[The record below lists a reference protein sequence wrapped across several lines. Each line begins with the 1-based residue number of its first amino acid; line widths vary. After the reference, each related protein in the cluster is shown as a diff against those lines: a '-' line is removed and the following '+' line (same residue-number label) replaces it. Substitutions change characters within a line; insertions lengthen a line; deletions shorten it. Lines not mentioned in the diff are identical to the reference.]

1 MSLIEITDFHIHNA
15 LTFDDDNG
23 VEVLIELSNVSD
35 AQKDSIIAHF
45 TYSAALSGG
54 DGELTLAA
62 SSKVKITLGPWS
74 TETLPSRRPAPPHLI
89 NVEQSRLYN
98 FMESLEYDFKGPF
111 RSLSTLQRKLGKARC
126 TAQKADTTDAKS
138 LLIHPVDLDAS
149 FQSVMLA
156 YSYPGDDQLR
166 NLHLPTSISKIRL
179 NPAVLTQ
186 DSSDRALE
194 IDSIYNQEDRV
205 TPGAGFS
212 GYVEIYMN
220 GLSHSAIQVDRV
232 LFKPI
237 KSGADSDRN
246 VFYKMHWI
254 PSAPDGHRAASG
266 IPISQNDVDLVWIL
280 SRIASFYLRK
290 FDEDV
295 PEDSP
300 ARRESLL
307 CHYLN
312 YARHMTQLLCSG
324 EHKYAR
330 KSWADNTVEDVRAE
344 VKAKGVEDNS
354 GVKIMFL
361 VGETMPRVFTGET
374 TMLEHFRES
383 GLLDEYYANGFG
395 TMQSSLWLSH
405 ATK

>member
-1 MSLIEITDFHIHNA
+1 
-15 LTFDDDNG
+15 
-23 VEVLIELSNVSD
+23 
-35 AQKDSIIAHF
+35 
-45 TYSAALSGG
+45 
-54 DGELTLAA
+54 
-62 SSKVKITLGPWS
+62 
-74 TETLPSRRPAPPHLI
+74 
-89 NVEQSRLYN
+89 
-98 FMESLEYDFKGPF
+98 
-111 RSLSTLQRKLGKARC
+111 
-126 TAQKADTTDAKS
+126 

-149 FQSVMLA
+149 FQSVILA

-194 IDSIYNQEDRV
+194 IDSICNQEDRV

-212 GYVEIYMN
+212 GHVEIYMN

-254 PSAPDGHRAASG
+254 SSAPDGHRAASG
-266 IPISQNDVDLVWIL
+266 IPISQNDVDLLWIL

-300 ARRESLL
+300 ARRESPL

-330 KSWADNTVEDVRAE
+330 KSWADHTVEDVRAE
-344 VKAKGVEDNS
+344 VKAKGAEDNS

-405 ATK
+405 ATKQITDRSPHLNILEIGAGTGGATKNILNEIGHDFDSYTFTDISSSFFENAADIFSPWRERMVFKVCDAEKDPLTQGFTEGTYDVVIGH